1 MPRINITVAE
11 KSPKSYPFPLDRKSV
26 TLGRGKENDIPIDCI
41 STSVKHAEMCRVE
54 GGFELRDMGSTNGIR
69 LNGKRREVV
78 RLQNGQQVMIG
89 AVAFDFEL
97 SDEEMDA
104 LKEEKQASE
113 SAEELKGS
121 PYHKTSSLSTEP
133 PAPDD
138 VAAVERLLMA
148 RKKITD
154 ELAEKIVGMD
164 QVIDELLIAI
174 FARGHCLLMG
184 VPGLAKTL
192 LVSSLA
198 ECLSLSFKR
207 IQFTPDLMPSDIIGS
222 EILQDD
228 PETGHRRFM
237 FARGPVFA
245 NLVLADEINRTP
257 PKTQAALLEAMQEK
271 KVSVGGEDMLLDE
284 PFFVLATQNPIE
296 QEGTYPLP
304 EAQLDRFFFN
314 ILVDYPRYEEEI
326 EIVRRISGTGRGSL
340 SKVLDRDEIM
350 FLQNLVRRTPVADHL
365 LHYAT
370 RLVRATRPKQANAP
384 SVTQDWITYGAGPRA
399 SIYLIVAAKARAVLR
414 GRYHVSVED
423 IQAVALPI
431 LRHRIILNFAAHSEG
446 LTTDDVIKQ
455 LLEIVHED
463 ERLNKKGNR

>member
-1 MPRINITVAE
+1 MPRITITVSE
-11 KSPKSYPFPLDRKSV
+11 KSPKSYPFQLDRQLV
-26 TLGRGKENDIPIDCI
+26 TLGRGKENDISIDCI
-41 STSVKHAEMCRVE
+41 STSVRHAEMRRVE
-54 GGFELRDMGSTNGIR
+54 GGYELRDLGSTNGIKV
-69 LNGKRREVV
+69 NGKRCEIVNLRS
-78 RLQNGQQVMIG
+78 GQQVMIG
-89 AVAFDFEL
+89 NVALDYEL
-97 SDEEMDA
+97 SDDEIEALRLEGQANTVPLFDDA
-104 LKEEKQASE
+104 
-113 SAEELKGS
+113 S
-121 PYHKTSSLSTEP
+121 PRHKTAQLAP

-138 VAAVERLLMA
+138 VAAVQRLLEA
-148 RKKITD
+148 RKRITD
-154 ELAEKIVGMD
+154 ELAEKIVGMN

-304 EAQLDRFFFN
+304 EAQLDRFIFN
-314 ILVDYPRYEEEI
+314 IVVDYPGYDEEI

-340 SKVLDRDEIM
+340 AKVLGRDEIM

-365 LHYAT
+365 FHYAT
-370 RLVRATRPKQANAP
+370 RLVRATRPKQPDAP
-384 SVTQDWITYGAGPRA
+384 SVTREWITYGAGPRA

-414 GRYHVSVED
+414 GRYHVAVED
-423 IQAVALPI
+423 IRAVALPV
-431 LRHRIILNFAAHSEG
+431 LRHRIILNFSAHSEG
-446 LTTDDVIKQ
+446 LTTDDIVKR
-455 LLEIVHED
+455 LLDVVPAD
-463 ERLNKKGNR
+463 ERLYKQGGR

>member
-1 MPRINITVAE
+1 MPRITITVSDKA
-11 KSPKSYPFPLDRKSV
+11 PKSYPFQLDRQAV

-41 STSVKHAEMCRVE
+41 STSVRHAEMRRVE
-54 GGFELRDMGSTNGIR
+54 GGYELHDLGSTNGIYV
-69 LNGKRREVV
+69 NGKRRDLV
-78 RLQNGQQVMIG
+78 RLHSGQTLMMGGVE
-89 AVAFDFEL
+89 FDFEL
-97 SDEEMDA
+97 SEEEMET
-104 LKEEKQASE
+104 LRGEKHAHDGFD
-113 SAEELKGS
+113 AEEES
-121 PYHKTSSLSTEP
+121 PHNKTAHLTP

-138 VAAVERLLMA
+138 VAAVKRLLEA
-148 RKKITD
+148 RKKITG

-271 KVSVGGEDMLLDE
+271 KVSVGGEDLLLDE

-304 EAQLDRFFFN
+304 DAQLDRFFFN
-314 ILVDYPRYEEEI
+314 IVVDYPGYDEEI
-326 EIVRRISGTGRGSL
+326 EIVRRISGTPRGGL
-340 SKVLDRDEIM
+340 AKVLGRDEIM

-365 LHYAT
+365 FHYAT
-370 RLVRATRPKQANAP
+370 RLVRATRPKQADAP
-384 SVTQDWITYGAGPRA
+384 SVTQEWITYGAGPRA
-399 SIYLIVAAKARAVLR
+399 SINLIVAAKARAVLR

-423 IQAVALPI
+423 IRAVALPV
-431 LRHRIILNFAAHSEG
+431 LRHRIILNFSAHSEG
-446 LTTDDVIKQ
+446 LATDDIIKR
-455 LLEIVHED
+455 LLDVVPAD
-463 ERLNKKGNR
+463 ERLYKQVGR

>member
-1 MPRINITVAE
+1 MPRIAITVAD
-11 KSPKSYPFPLDRKSV
+11 KSPKSYVFPLDRELV
-26 TLGRGKENDIPIDCI
+26 ALGRGKENDIPIDCE
-41 STSVKHAEMCRVE
+41 STSVRHAEMRRVK
-54 GGFELRDMGSTNGIR
+54 GGYELVDMGSTNGTT
-69 LNGKRREVV
+69 LNGKRFEVV
-78 RLQNGQQVMIG
+78 RLHSGQQIMMG
-89 AVAFDFEL
+89 KVALEFEL

-104 LKEEKQASE
+104 LKEAKPAD
-113 SAEELKGS
+113 GS
-121 PYHKTSSLSTEP
+121 PNELGESRYKTAQLSTEP

-138 VAAVERLLMA
+138 VAAVERLLKA
-148 RKKITD
+148 RKQITE

-198 ECLSLSFKR
+198 ECLSLTFKR

-237 FARGPVFA
+237 FERGPVFA

-271 KVSVGGEDMLLDE
+271 KVSIGGDDMMLDE

-304 EAQLDRFFFN
+304 EAQLDRFIFN
-314 ILVDYPRYEEEI
+314 ILVDYPGYDEEI
-326 EIVRRISGTGRGSL
+326 EIVRRISGKGGGSL
-340 SKVLDRDEIM
+340 SKVLGRDEIM

-365 LHYAT
+365 FHYAT
-370 RLVRATRPKQANAP
+370 QLVRATRPKQANAP
-384 SVTQDWITYGAGPRA
+384 TVTQEWITYGAGPRA
-399 SIYLIVAAKARAVLR
+399 SINLVVAAKARAVLR
-414 GRYHVSVED
+414 GRYHVTAED
-423 IQAVALPI
+423 IQAVALPV
-431 LRHRIILNFAAHSEG
+431 LRHRIILNFSAHSEG
-446 LTTDDVIKQ
+446 MSTDDVVKQ
-455 LLEIVHED
+455 LLDIVPAD
-463 ERLNKKGNR
+463 ERLFKKAGS